1 MEKKLFFS
9 NKNNHGTNIKLVEG
23 DKILKEDEKI
33 VEELIIFFQNYVFNL
48 QENSFIQSKDYYS
61 LLDSVQRAIGF
72 ECSEN

>member
-33 VEELIIFFQNYVFNL
+33 VEELINFFQNYVSNL

>member
-33 VEELIIFFQNYVFNL
+33 VEELIIFFQNYVSNL